1 MSRPLNDEEVR
12 KEMEK
17 MVAFIQQEAEEKAH
31 EILVKAEEEFN
42 MEKSS
47 LLQAGRRT
55 IKNIYEKKEKQ
66 LETQKKIAYSNLINR
81 NRLCL
86 LEARETHI
94 NDLLSQAKARLEK
107 LTQDRQRYRLL
118 LRDLILEGLFKL
130 LESPVVLQ
138 TLERDYSLAE
148 SLLDEISK
156 EYEAKSSM
164 NIKLSLDRDRPL
176 YTSAVGGV
184 ILTALNGGVQ
194 CANTL
199 EVRLEH
205 LNEKALPEI
214 RKILFGP
221 SPNRKFFN

>member
-1 MSRPLNDEEVR
+1 
-12 KEMEK
+12 MEK

-94 NDLLSQAKARLEK
+94 NDLLSRTKVQLEK
-107 LTQDRQRYRLL
+107 LAQDQQRYRLL

-130 LESPVVLQ
+130 LESQVVLQ
-138 TLERDYSLAE
+138 TLERDYALTE

-156 EYEAKSSM
+156 EYEAKIGM
-164 NIKLSLDRDRPL
+164 NIKLSLNHEDPL
-176 YTSAVGGV
+176 HPSAVGGV
-184 ILTALNGGVQ
+184 VLTALNGGVQ
-194 CANTL
+194 CINTL
-199 EVRLEH
+199 EVRLEY
-205 LNEKALPEI
+205 LSEKALPEI
-214 RKILFGP
+214 RRILFGP
-221 SPNRKFFN
+221 SPNRKFFD